1 VVKLVLLCIA
11 SLLFAKNG
19 MEIAHIYGLNA
30 VAKASKQWERI
41 FSDSQKMN
49 LLKINQLSPTEKKLL
64 KEYLMAN
71 AADSD
76 RATLPGR

>member
-1 VVKLVLLCIA
+1 
-11 SLLFAKNG
+11 
-19 MEIAHIYGLNA
+19 